1 MSSYRPMCVKWS
13 ARRLDSKRHCGTLPL
28 GQSLQGG
35 AAAIHTIAIFCRIVD
50 FFGDAG
56 FCWRLAV
63 ALRRRGVGHVI
74 LVIDRLNIL
83 DELRGAERIPG
94 VTVLPWNVAQDQW
107 QQHGVPEEHRAD
119 LVIEAFAC
127 NPPKTYLEALS
138 PQAQW
143 ITLDYLATEPWADSA
158 HGQSS
163 PSPSLRDSVAA
174 HRRWWVPG
182 FSAATGGLLHGS
194 WRHITARER
203 RAWRRELTGES
214 IDNDVFLVLAFGY
227 ADARWESLKSLLDT
241 QLPKGFKSYR
251 LWQPKGIEFSQREF
265 DEILQACDLNFV
277 RGEDS
282 FVRAHWAAAGP
293 WQVPFVWQPYRQ
305 EGKAHGHKLAGW
317 MQQVLVAPALAP
329 LQDFHWAWN
338 GIRPAES
345 HADLSL
351 SGAWVDLAGHYGE
364 VRSQLN
370 KACLR
375 LASRKSLEDGLL
387 RALWPPQ

>member
-1 MSSYRPMCVKWS
+1 MCVKLS
-13 ARRLDSKRHCGTLPL
+13 VRRLDNQPHREALPIRVR
-28 GQSLQGG
+28 SLENGSGVIQ
-35 AAAIHTIAIFCRIVD
+35 IITIFCRIVD

-63 ALRRRGVGHVI
+63 ALKQLGVRHVI

-83 DELRGAERIPG
+83 DELRGTERLAG
-94 VTVLPWNVAQDQW
+94 VTVLPWNVAEDQW
-107 QQHGVPEEHRAD
+107 QRHGVPPEHRAN

-127 NPPKTYLEALS
+127 NPPKVYLEALS

-143 ITLDYLATEPWADSA
+143 ITLDYLATEPWADSV
-158 HGQSS
+158 HRQLS
-163 PSPSLRDSVAA
+163 PLPTLPHPAA
-174 HRRWWVPG
+174 SHRRWWVPG
-182 FSAATGGLLHGS
+182 FSAATGGLLHGG
-194 WRHITARER
+194 WRHITASER
-203 RAWRRELTGES
+203 HAWRRELSGKS
-214 IDNDVFLVLAFGY
+214 IDKDVFLVLAFGY
-227 ADARWESLKSLLDT
+227 ADARWEDLQRLFD
-241 QLPKGFKSYR
+241 QALPAGFKSYR

-293 WQVPFVWQPYRQ
+293 WRVPFVWQPYRQ

-317 MQQVLVAPALAP
+317 MHQVLAALALGP

-338 GIRPAES
+338 GIRPADS
-345 HADLSL
+345 DANLSL
-351 SGAWVDLAGHYGE
+351 SGAWLDLASHYKQIQSE
-364 VRSQLN
+364 LN

-375 LASRKSLEDGLL
+375 LAGQESLEYGLL
-387 RALWPPQ
+387 RAFSQKISIKKS